1 MGWKEILK
9 KDEEI
14 EKSASSIFNRMSEK
28 IKQEVR
34 NLVNT
39 GISFNEAVSRVYFKM
54 RPKKETTKPKVS
66 PSSPRNLRGPID
78 RRSRF

>member
-1 MGWKEILK
+1 
-9 KDEEI
+9 
-14 EKSASSIFNRMSEK
+14 
-28 IKQEVR
+28 KQEVR

-39 GISFNEAVSRVYFKM
+39 GINFNEAVSRVYFKM

-66 PSSPRNLRGPID
+66 PSKPRNIRGPID

>member
-14 EKSASSIFNRMSEK
+14 EKSASAIFSRMSEK

-34 NLVNT
+34 KLVNAGT
-39 GISFNEAVSRVYFKM
+39 SFNDAVLRVYGKIM
-54 RPKKETTKPKVS
+54 PKKETTKPKVS
-66 PSSPRNLRGPID
+66 PSRPRNISGPID